1 MASHDPR
8 IFQAVSIAKGLK
20 FYALHK
26 GMLFKGA
33 RVKDLMRTAS
43 NITGKEYKARE
54 YMKAHD
60 DLLAWA
66 KEYADA

>member
-1 MASHDPR
+1 MTSHEPR

-20 FYALHK
+20 FYAQHK

-43 NITGKEYKARE
+43 DITGNTYRPRD

-60 DLLAWA
+60 DLIAWA
-66 KEYADA
+66 RSQ